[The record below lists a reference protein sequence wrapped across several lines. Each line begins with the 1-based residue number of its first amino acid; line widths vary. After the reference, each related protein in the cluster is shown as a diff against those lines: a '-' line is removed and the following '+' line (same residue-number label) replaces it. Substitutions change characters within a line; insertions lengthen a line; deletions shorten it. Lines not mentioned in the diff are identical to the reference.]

1 VLKLFC
7 RTARVLAGSVGF
19 CLKLA
24 REDARGPAE
33 EVVSCRRGLQ
43 ITVARL
49 RIENLRR
56 KDFYGQF
63 MNRTLME
70 EAYMHWSSGNS
81 IEAGR
86 LIYDQIPNDE
96 RPSWAAEILD
106 LCRGL
111 IPRVPEIDA
120 IYEIASDRSRWP
132 EAYESFR
139 SVRQLTLDA
148 ERSSSTD
155 SVYAGILFVTE
166 NVAKV
171 AYNASRGPA
180 PFDHDAG
187 WWLVSNLHHIA
198 DLVGTPEFESKAW
211 TIVSART

>member
-1 VLKLFC
+1 
-7 RTARVLAGSVGF
+7 SQ
-19 CLKLA
+19 
-24 REDARGPAE
+24 
-33 EVVSCRRGLQ
+33 VSDSDSQMVQSAVHILRHPTSGCIQ

-120 IYEIASDRSRWP
+120 IYEIASDRS
-132 EAYESFR
+132 
-139 SVRQLTLDA
+139 
-148 ERSSSTD
+148 
-155 SVYAGILFVTE
+155 
-166 NVAKV
+166 
-171 AYNASRGPA
+171 
-180 PFDHDAG
+180 
-187 WWLVSNLHHIA
+187 
-198 DLVGTPEFESKAW
+198 
-211 TIVSART
+211 